1 MSLSL
6 RTLFLTSFFTMLAN
20 ACDPDACNIGTSVAI
35 GTGCAVAGAAVT
47 GLLCAATFGIGC
59 AVGTAATAG
68 ICGAV
73 TAGAEYGNKLVLGQN
88 HPYVNS
94 D

>member
-1 MSLSL
+1 M
-6 RTLFLTSFFTMLAN
+6 RMKNLFLCSLYLTCFFTCSTI
-20 ACDPDACNIGTSVAI
+20 ACDADACHVGTSVAI
-35 GTGCAVAGAAVT
+35 GTGCAVAGAAVD

-73 TAGAEYGNKLVLGQN
+73 TKGAEYGKT
-88 HPYVNS
+88 YI
-94 D
+94 